1 MFKKVVKKAAAGRV
15 REKDDDETPAD
26 LEALNSDQQMIDQTT
41 SSKVE
46 GEEDDEEYKK
56 RKIIAP

>member
-26 LEALNSDQQMIDQTT
+26 LEALNSD
-41 SSKVE
+41 
-46 GEEDDEEYKK
+46 
-56 RKIIAP
+56 